1 MKVVS
6 LTANEVAAGGH
17 CRAVEECYHP
27 AARRLVGRVVR
38 DFLDQMVLTP
48 TELMADVPTQQKLSE
63 TGQHMQRAVQ
73 LLSGA
78 QARSFNLDLHK
89 RMREVF
95 VLSDKAAGRL
105 GKMVEMIA
113 DLSIQTESITP
124 IRQEIEQ
131 RFGTPN
137 LEMGLCV
144 LLSQYLADLGSW
156 QEKMEKLLQLCD
168 VQVSPDD
175 VALIEAVIA
184 EILDGN
190 QGVKALFGNEA
201 DKLGD
206 RLREISAMY
215 KGHFPPPHMENPQPV
230 ALQLNNLMLR
240 FPMENVRH
248 VLTQQIL
255 RSLQGGAPVRTFQ
268 GLGELTELTELNKLL
283 RDDAGILIGEEETE
297 SLLQERMSRQVSH
310 DNLALLLTDQ
320 ETLLDKISALI
331 TLQTKLIGSGNIR
344 QVSEYIKFQF
354 ERRDFAEELLSF
366 GDTPMQK
373 MMVVS
378 KLYKAINGS
387 ALADSL
393 KERLGVQL
401 EDIQMSFL
409 KQNKVFAKINKQSKN
424 TAEAVMKLIDLCR
437 SGLFTGGK
445 NLLYV
450 HSLIKHQVN
459 QRNFMAQYLSGI
471 DNSDMKAKKLALLC
485 QKLKE
490 AGIQEIPGWLR
501 AAMSG
506 G

>member
-6 LTANEVAAGGH
+6 LTGNEVAAGGH
-17 CRAVEECYHP
+17 CKAVEECYHP
-27 AARRLVGRVVR
+27 AARRLVGRVSR
-38 DFLDQMVLTP
+38 EFLDQMVLTP

-105 GKMVEMIA
+105 SKMVGMIS
-113 DLSIQTESITP
+113 DLSISLSSISP
-124 IRQEIEQ
+124 IRTELEQ
-131 RFGTPN
+131 RFRGSN
-137 LEMGLCV
+137 LEMGLCI
-144 LLSQYLADLGSW
+144 LLTNYLSDVTSW
-156 QEKMEKLLQLCD
+156 EEKLDKLMQLCD
-168 VQVSPDD
+168 VQDIPEN
-175 VALIEAVIA
+175 VAYVEAVIA
-184 EILDGN
+184 EILDSNHGL
-190 QGVKALFGNEA
+190 KALFGNEA
-201 DKLGD
+201 DRLGD
-206 RLREISAMY
+206 RLREISSMY
-215 KGHFPPPHMENPQPV
+215 RGHFPPNHVENPIPI
-230 ALQLNNLMLR
+230 ALQLNNLMMR
-240 FPMENVRH
+240 FPMENVRY

-255 RSLQGGAPVRTFQ
+255 RALQGGAPVRTFT

-283 RDDAGILIGEEETE
+283 RNDMDVLIGEEETE

-320 ETLLDKISALI
+320 KTLLDKISALI

-378 KLYKAINGS
+378 KLYSAIQSS
-387 ALADSL
+387 ALPDSL

-409 KQNKVFAKINKQSKN
+409 KQNKVFAKINKQSRN
-424 TAEAVMKLIDLCR
+424 TAEAVMKLVDLCR

-450 HSLIKHQVN
+450 HSLVKHQVN
-459 QRNFMAQYLSGI
+459 QRDFMTQYLSGI
-471 DNSDMKAKKLALLC
+471 DNSDMKVKKLSLLR
-485 QKLKE
+485 QKLQE

-501 AAMSG
+501 AAISSN
-506 G
+506 